1 MREHC
6 PPLHPDD
13 AETGGHRLILRFF
26 SVLGIVLLAGLSAHA
41 AAVAPTIGTS
51 IDGAL
56 KSISQ
61 PQRLSSV
68 FEAVVVL
75 TAISL
80 VPTVLIMTTCFL
92 RFVIVLGLLRQA
104 LSLQQT
110 PPNHVLISL
119 ALVLTFFVM
128 APTINDVNEA
138 AVRPYRENTLKI
150 DEVLPKASVP
160 VRRFL
165 LKQTRKRELAF
176 TIRMAKTPVPKNEEE
191 VPFIVLVTAF
201 VLSELKTGFQMG
213 FLLFLPFLVID
224 LGVSSVLMSLG
235 MMMVPPSMVSL
246 PLKILLFIMVDGWAL
261 IAQGLVQSVR

>member
-1 MREHC
+1 VVERTSL
-6 PPLHPDD
+6 PPRRVFWLW
-13 AETGGHRLILRFF
+13 AGALGVFF
-26 SVLGIVLLAGLSAHA
+26 FLSPVAVHA
-41 AAVAPTIGTS
+41 VTAVAPLPTAL
-51 IDGAL
+51 DGAL
-56 KSISQ
+56 KSISE

-68 FEAVVVL
+68 FETVAIL

-80 VPTVLIMTTCFL
+80 IPSVLIMTTCFL

-104 LSLQQT
+104 LALQQT

-119 ALVLTFFVM
+119 ALVLTCFVM
-128 APTINDVNEA
+128 APTIDEVNKA
-138 AVRPYRENTLKI
+138 AIQPYRENALKVT
-150 DEVLPKASVP
+150 EVLPKAEAP
-160 VRRFL
+160 VRKFL
-165 LKQTRKRELAF
+165 LRQTRKRELGFAV
-176 TIRMAKTPVPKNEEE
+176 RMAKIETPKNEDE

-235 MMMVPPSMVSL
+235 MMMVPPSMVAL

>member
-1 MREHC
+1 MRKAC
-6 PPLHPDD
+6 WN
-13 AETGGHRLILRFF
+13 TLISF
-26 SVLGIVLLAGLSAHA
+26 SIVALSALVSHA
-41 AAVAPTIGTS
+41 AAVAPGLAPS

-56 KSISQ
+56 RSIAE

-68 FEAVVVL
+68 FEAVAVL

-80 VPTVLIMTTCFL
+80 VPSVLIMTTCFL

-104 LSLQQT
+104 LALQQT

-128 APTINDVNEA
+128 APTINEVNEVA
-138 AVRPYRENTLKI
+138 FQPYRQNTLKV
-150 DEVLPKASVP
+150 DEVLPKAAVP
-160 VRRFL
+160 VRKFL
-165 LKQTRKRELAF
+165 FRQTRKRELAF
-176 TIRMAKTPVPKNEEE
+176 TVRMARTPIPKNEEE

-235 MMMVPPSMVSL
+235 MMMVPPSMVAL

>member
-1 MREHC
+1 MNSRVWK
-6 PPLHPDD
+6 
-13 AETGGHRLILRFF
+13 TFF
-26 SVLGIVLLAGLSAHA
+26 GFTLLALAALSSHA
-41 AAVAPTIGTS
+41 ATAAPTIATS

-68 FEAVVVL
+68 FEAVAVL

-80 VPTVLIMTTCFL
+80 VPSVLIMTTCFL
-92 RFVIVLGLLRQA
+92 RFIIVLGLLRQA
-104 LSLQQT
+104 LALQQT

-119 ALVLTFFVM
+119 ALILTFFVM
-128 APTINDVNEA
+128 APTINEVNDV
-138 AVRPYRENTLKI
+138 AVRPYRENTLSFA
-150 DEVLPKASVP
+150 EVLPKAAVP

-165 LKQTRKRELAF
+165 LRQTRKRELAF
-176 TIRMAKTPVPKNEEE
+176 TIRMARTPIPKNEDD
-191 VPFIVLVTAF
+191 VPLIVLVTAF
-201 VLSELKTGFQMG
+201 VLSELKTAFQMG
-213 FLLFLPFLVID
+213 FLLFLPFLIID

-235 MMMVPPSMVSL
+235 MMMVPPSMVAL

>member
-1 MREHC
+1 MRK
-6 PPLHPDD
+6 
-13 AETGGHRLILRFF
+13 AYWNALIVFT
-26 SVLGIVLLAGLSAHA
+26 IVFLTALSAHA
-41 AAVAPTIGTS
+41 AAVAPSIATS

-56 KSISQ
+56 NSISQ

-68 FEAVVVL
+68 FEAVAVL

-80 VPTVLIMTTCFL
+80 VPSVLIMTTCFL

-104 LSLQQT
+104 LALQQT

-128 APTINDVNEA
+128 APTINEVNEM
-138 AVRPYRENTLKI
+138 AVKPYRENTLKI
-150 DEVLPKASVP
+150 DEVLPKAAVP

-165 LKQTRKRELAF
+165 LRQTRKRELAF
-176 TIRMAKTPVPKNEEE
+176 TIRMARTPIPKNEED

-235 MMMVPPSMVSL
+235 MMMVPPSMVAL

>member
-1 MREHC
+1 VVDQ
-6 PPLHPDD
+6 PVPLPK
-13 AETGGHRLILRFF
+13 RLFWIGAGALGALFF
-26 SVLGIVLLAGLSAHA
+26 LTPAGLHA
-41 AAVAPTIGTS
+41 ATAVAPFPTAL
-51 IDGAL
+51 DGAL
-56 KSISQ
+56 KSISE

-68 FEAVVVL
+68 FETVAIL

-80 VPTVLIMTTCFL
+80 IPTILIMTTCFL
-92 RFVIVLGLLRQA
+92 RFVIVFGLLRQA
-104 LSLQQT
+104 LALQQT

-119 ALVLTFFVM
+119 ALVLTCFVM
-128 APTINDVNEA
+128 APTIDEVNKA
-138 AVRPYRENTLKI
+138 AIQPYRENTLKAA
-150 DEVLPKASVP
+150 EVLPKAEAP
-160 VRRFL
+160 VRKFL
-165 LKQTRKRELAF
+165 LRQTRKRELGFAV
-176 TIRMAKTPVPKNEEE
+176 RMAKIETPKNENE

-235 MMMVPPSMVSL
+235 MMMVPPSMVAL

>member
-1 MREHC
+1 MDKHSGRLSGAAPE
-6 PPLHPDD
+6 
-13 AETGGHRLILRFF
+13 GGRR
-26 SVLGIVLLAGLSAHA
+26 GGGRWLAIFGVATLAAVSSHA
-41 AAVAPTIGTS
+41 AAAPAIGLS

-56 KSISQ
+56 KSIAE

-68 FEAVVVL
+68 FEAVAVL

-80 VPTVLIMTTCFL
+80 VPSVLIMTTCFL

-110 PPNHVLISL
+110 PPNAVLISL
-119 ALVLTFFVM
+119 ALILTCFVM
-128 APTINDVNEA
+128 APTYSEVNEV
-138 AVRPYRENTLKI
+138 AVRPYRENTLSITDAIAKG
-150 DEVLPKASVP
+150 AVP
-160 VRRFL
+160 VRHFL
-165 LKQTRKRELAF
+165 LRQTRKRELAF
-176 TIRMAKTPVPKNEEE
+176 TVRMARSPIPKNEDE

-201 VLSELKTGFQMG
+201 VLSELKTAFQMG
-213 FLLFLPFLVID
+213 FLLFLPFLIID

-235 MMMVPPSMVSL
+235 MMMVPPSMVAL